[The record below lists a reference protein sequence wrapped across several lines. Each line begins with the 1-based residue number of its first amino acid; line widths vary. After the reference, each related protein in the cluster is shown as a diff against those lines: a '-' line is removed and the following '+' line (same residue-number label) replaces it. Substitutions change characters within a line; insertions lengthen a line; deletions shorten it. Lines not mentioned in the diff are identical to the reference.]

1 MMGTPTETVG
11 PAEPD
16 ARPPPDPTDEP
27 DGTDE
32 VEELAEAYDFEEN
45 NREWL
50 LAIAPIVT
58 AGYSTEPN
66 VDRRVQYALDMLV
79 IAAAERATRILRS
92 DLPPVEP

>member
-16 ARPPPDPTDEP
+16 ARPPPDPPDEP

-45 NREWL
+45 SRKWL
-50 LAIAPIVT
+50 RAIA
-58 AGYSTEPN
+58 GFLEHYSTDSAIDN
-66 VDRRVQYALDMLV
+66 RVQYALDMAA
-79 IAAAERATRILRS
+79 IAACERASRILRS